1 MHLIVYCIA
10 ASERLN
16 NDTLDGLKSIVMR
29 DQNILS
35 KAVIAFTKVNF
46 MMSPQTTSRQRK
58 FL

>member
-1 MHLIVYCIA
+1 MHLVVYCIA
-10 ASERLN
+10 ASKRLN

-46 MMSPQTTSRQRK
+46 MMSPQT
-58 FL
+58 